1 MAIPILLF
9 LTVVLYGVGCWYSFR
24 FYRDQDLQS
33 DRTAAR
39 WLMAGLALQGT
50 LLLLKGWMEG
60 VAPLVSLD
68 GILSALSFS
77 LTAALLVGR
86 LKTPVGVLLSLFSPF
101 LFLMALFAFIT
112 GLPPMPLMDKALM
125 TDRLASHIFL
135 TFLGFSH
142 FTLGFGVGV
151 AFWVQDGQLKQH
163 RPGALTLPLPA
174 LEALD
179 RLTVFYIGLG
189 FLFWLAGLSL
199 GTWEAYEVWDRLPWS
214 DPKILGSFLVL
225 GIYGLFFIL
234 RWSLRMRGRRSM
246 VLVMAGYLLAL
257 FTFVGVKVLLN
268 APHGF

>member
-1 MAIPILLF
+1 MVLIVLF
-9 LTVVLYGVGCWYSFR
+9 VLTVICYGLGSFYAFR
-24 FYRDQDLQS
+24 FYREQDALS
-33 DRTAAR
+33 DRIAAR
-39 WLMAGLALQGT
+39 WLVGGFVLQGI
-50 LLLLKGWMEG
+50 LLLLKALIEG
-60 VAPLVSLD
+60 VPPLTTMD

-86 LKTPVGVLLSLFSPF
+86 LKTPVAVLTSLFSPF
-101 LFLMALFAFIT
+101 LFLMALSALVT
-112 GLPPMPLMDKALM
+112 ALTPVSLMDKALM

-151 AFWVQDGQLKQH
+151 AFWVQEGQLKQH
-163 RPGALTLPLPA
+163 RLGGWTLSLPA

-189 FLFWLAGLSL
+189 LLFWLAGLAL
-199 GTWEAYEVWDRLPWS
+199 GTLQAYEVWNRLPWS

-225 GIYGLFFIL
+225 LIYGAFFLL
-234 RWSLRMRGRRSM
+234 RWGLRMRGRRSM

-257 FTFVGVKVLLN
+257 FTFVGVRVLLN